1 MVEREKAILQS
12 LWRHMGFI
20 RQKAQRAM
28 GQVGAIGLATRA
40 RRPKPCDMLSLFEI
54 AALLLVLSA
63 GLSWINRAYLKLPH
77 TIGLLVMALFAS
89 FILMALEAFF
99 PSVGLTD
106 TISGAIGQIDFNE
119 TLMKGMLGF
128 LLFAGALHVDLGK
141 LRDAKWA
148 IGSMA
153 TFGVVLSTFI
163 VGTGFWLLTKAFGLD
178 VPFIWALVFGSLI
191 SPTDPVAVL
200 SILKTVKMPKSL
212 ETKIAGE
219 SLFNDGVGVVVFTL
233 ILAIAVGS
241 GDGGHA
247 MFETVKVASLS
258 MAGAPAG
265 ASISVLDVV
274 ELFVVDAIGGAI
286 LGGIAGWITVRML
299 ARIDEHAIEILI
311 TLACVAGTYALAQRI
326 DILGHHLSGPI
337 AVVVAG
343 LMIGNRGAATAMS
356 EHTRQY
362 LFGFWEMIDEIL
374 NSVLFLLI
382 GLEILVLG
390 LVPEYALIGAV
401 AIPLVLLARL
411 CAVYVPMKVI
421 GTFKNFTKGAV
432 PVLTWGGVRG
442 GISVAL
448 ALSLPDNEYKP
459 LILTATYCVVVFSI
473 IVQGLT
479 VKKVVQ
485 SQVDPDLL

>member
-1 MVEREKAILQS
+1 
-12 LWRHMGFI
+12 
-20 RQKAQRAM
+20 
-28 GQVGAIGLATRA
+28 
-40 RRPKPCDMLSLFEI
+40 MLSLFEI

-63 GLSWINRAYLKLPH
+63 VLSWVNRAYLKLPH
-77 TIGLLVMALFAS
+77 TIGLLVMALLAS
-89 FILMALEAFF
+89 FGVIALQAVA
-99 PSVGLTD
+99 PGLQVYETL
-106 TISGAIGQIDFNE
+106 SGAIGQIDFNE

-128 LLFAGALHVDLGK
+128 LLFAGALHVDFAK

-148 IGSMA
+148 IGLMA

-163 VGTGFWLLTKAFGLD
+163 VGTGFWFLAQLFGVEL
-178 VPFIWALVFGSLI
+178 PYIWALVFGALI

-200 SILKTVKMPKSL
+200 SILKTVNMPKSL

-233 ILAIAVGS
+233 ILAIAT
-241 GDGGHA
+241 GGAAAHA
-247 MFETVKVASLS
+247 MWEPTLVAGPIMATGGVASV
-258 MAGAPAG
+258 G
-265 ASISVLDVV
+265 VWDVV
-274 ELFVVDAIGGAI
+274 ELFLVDAVGGAI
-286 LGGIAGWITVRML
+286 LGLIAGWIGYQMME
-299 ARIDEHAIEILI
+299 RIDEPAIEILI
-311 TLACVAGTYALAQRI
+311 SLALVAGTYAIAYRI

-343 LMIGNRGAATAMS
+343 LMIGNRGAAFAMS
-356 EHTRQY
+356 DKTREA

-382 GLEILVLG
+382 GLELLVLG
-390 LVPEYALIGAV
+390 LSPSFGLITLI

-411 CAVYVPMKVI
+411 TAVSIPMKVL
-421 GTFKNFTKGAV
+421 GTFKQFTKGAI

-459 LILTATYCVVVFSI
+459 LILTATYGVVVFSI

-479 VKKVVQ
+479 IKKVVQ
-485 SQVDPDLL
+485 RTVDPTLL

>member
-1 MVEREKAILQS
+1 
-12 LWRHMGFI
+12 
-20 RQKAQRAM
+20 
-28 GQVGAIGLATRA
+28 
-40 RRPKPCDMLSLFEI
+40 MLSLFEI

-63 GLSWINRAYLKLPH
+63 GLSWVNRAYLKLPH

-89 FILMALEAFF
+89 FILMAMEAFF
-99 PSVGLTD
+99 PSIGLTD
-106 TISGAIGQIDFNE
+106 TMQSALGQIDFNE

-128 LLFAGALHVDLGK
+128 LLFAGALHVDLNK
-141 LRDAKWA
+141 LKDAKWA

-163 VGTGFWLLTKAFGLD
+163 VGAGFWGLAKLFGLD
-178 VPFIWALVFGSLI
+178 IPFIWALVFGSLI

-233 ILAIAVGS
+233 ILAIATG
-241 GDGGHA
+241 GAGGHA
-247 MFETVKVASLS
+247 LFDEFQLAGPI
-258 MAGAPAG
+258 MAATGG
-265 ASISVLDVV
+265 GSIGVLDVI
-274 ELFVVDAIGGAI
+274 ELFVVDAVGGAI
-286 LGGIAGWITVRML
+286 LGAIAGWITYRMM

-311 TLACVAGTYALAQRI
+311 SLACVAGTYALAQRI

-337 AVVVAG
+337 AVVIAG
-343 LMIGNRGAATAMS
+343 LMIGNKGASVAMS
-356 EHTRQY
+356 EHTQET

-390 LVPEYALIGAV
+390 LVPQYAFIGAV

-411 CAVYVPMKVI
+411 CAVFVPMKVI

-459 LILTATYCVVVFSI
+459 LILTATYAVVVFSI

-479 VKKVVQ
+479 IKKVVE
-485 SQVDPDLL
+485 SRVDAELL

>member
-1 MVEREKAILQS
+1 
-12 LWRHMGFI
+12 
-20 RQKAQRAM
+20 
-28 GQVGAIGLATRA
+28 
-40 RRPKPCDMLSLFEI
+40 MLSLFEI

-63 GLSWINRAYLKLPH
+63 ALSWVNRAYLKLPH

-89 FILMALEAFF
+89 FILMAMEAFF
-99 PSVGLTD
+99 PAIGLTN
-106 TISGAIGQIDFNE
+106 TMQSALGQIDFNE

-128 LLFAGALHVDLGK
+128 LLFAGALHVDLAK
-141 LRDAKWA
+141 LKDAKWA

-163 VGTGFWLLTKAFGLD
+163 VGFGFWGLAKIFGLD

-233 ILAIAVGS
+233 ILAIATG
-241 GDGGHA
+241 GAGGGHA
-247 MFETVKVASLS
+247 LMNEFQLAGPI
-258 MAGAPAG
+258 MAATGG
-265 ASISVLDVV
+265 GTIGVLDVV

-286 LGGIAGWITVRML
+286 LGAIAGWITYRMM

-311 TLACVAGTYALAQRI
+311 SLACVAGTYALAQRI

-343 LMIGNRGAATAMS
+343 LMIGNKGARVAMS
-356 EHTRQY
+356 EHTQET

-390 LVPEYALIGAV
+390 LVPQYAIIGAV

-421 GTFKNFTKGAV
+421 GTFKSFTKGAV

-448 ALSLPDNEYKP
+448 ALSLPDNEHKP
-459 LILTATYCVVVFSI
+459 LILTATYAVVVFSI

-479 VKKVVQ
+479 IKKVVE
-485 SQVDPDLL
+485 SRVDPDLI

>member
-1 MVEREKAILQS
+1 
-12 LWRHMGFI
+12 
-20 RQKAQRAM
+20 
-28 GQVGAIGLATRA
+28 
-40 RRPKPCDMLSLFEI
+40 MLSLFEI

-89 FILMALEAFF
+89 FILMAMQAFI
-99 PSVGLTD
+99 PSLGLTA

-163 VGTGFWLLTKAFGLD
+163 VGTGFWGLAKLFGLD
-178 VPFIWALVFGSLI
+178 IPFIWALVFGSLI

-233 ILAIAVGS
+233 ILAIATG
-241 GDGGHA
+241 GAGGHA
-247 MFETVKVASLS
+247 LFDQFQVAGPI
-258 MAGAPAG
+258 MAATSGG
-265 ASISVLDVV
+265 SIGVLDVV

-286 LGGIAGWITVRML
+286 LGGLAGWMTTRML

-311 TLACVAGTYALAQRI
+311 TLACVAGTYALAQRVE
-326 DILGHHLSGPI
+326 ILGHHLSGPI
-337 AVVVAG
+337 AVVIAG
-343 LMIGNRGAATAMS
+343 LMIGNKGAQTAMS

-382 GLEILVLG
+382 GLEILVIG

-401 AIPLVLLARL
+401 AIPLVLIARL
-411 CAVYVPMKVI
+411 SAVYVPMKVI

-448 ALSLPDNEYKP
+448 ALSLPDNEYKS
-459 LILTATYCVVVFSI
+459 LILTATYAVVVFSI

-479 VKKVVQ
+479 IKKVVE
-485 SQVDPDLL
+485 SRVDADLV

>member
-1 MVEREKAILQS
+1 
-12 LWRHMGFI
+12 
-20 RQKAQRAM
+20 
-28 GQVGAIGLATRA
+28 
-40 RRPKPCDMLSLFEI
+40 MLSLFEI

-63 GLSWINRAYLKLPH
+63 GLSWVNRAYLKLPH

-89 FILMALEAFF
+89 FILMALEAFV
-99 PSVGLTD
+99 PSIGLTE
-106 TISGAIGQIDFNE
+106 TMKSALGQIDFNE

-128 LLFAGALHVDLGK
+128 LLFAGALHVDLSK

-148 IGSMA
+148 IGTMA

-163 VGTGFWLLTKAFGLD
+163 VGGGFWAIAKLFGID
-178 VPFIWALVFGSLI
+178 IPFIWALVFGSLI

-200 SILKTVKMPKSL
+200 SILKTVKMPKAL

-233 ILAIAVGS
+233 ILAIAAGS
-241 GDGGHA
+241 ADGHA
-247 MFETVKVASLS
+247 MMDQFQLAGPV
-258 MAGAPAG
+258 MAAG
-265 ASISVLDVV
+265 GGSHIGILDVI

-286 LGGIAGWITVRML
+286 LGGIAGWITYKML

-343 LMIGNRGAATAMS
+343 LMIGNKGASEAMS
-356 EHTRQY
+356 DHTQET

-411 CAVYVPMKVI
+411 CAVFVPMKVI

-448 ALSLPDNEYKP
+448 ALSLPENEYKP
-459 LILTATYCVVVFSI
+459 LILTATYAVVVFSI

-479 VKKVVQ
+479 IKKVVEK
-485 SQVDPDLL
+485 SVDPNLV

>member
-1 MVEREKAILQS
+1 
-12 LWRHMGFI
+12 
-20 RQKAQRAM
+20 
-28 GQVGAIGLATRA
+28 
-40 RRPKPCDMLSLFEI
+40 MLSLFEI

-77 TIGLLVMALFAS
+77 TIGLLVMALLAS
-89 FILMALEAFF
+89 FILMAMEALF
-99 PSVGLTD
+99 PAIGLTD
-106 TISGAIGQIDFNE
+106 TMQSALGQIDFNE

-128 LLFAGALHVDLGK
+128 LLFAGALHVDLAK
-141 LRDAKWA
+141 LKDAKWA
-148 IGSMA
+148 IGTMA

-163 VGTGFWLLTKAFGLD
+163 VGFGFWGLAKLFGID
-178 VPFIWALVFGSLI
+178 IPFIWALVFGSLI

-233 ILAIAVGS
+233 ILAIATG
-241 GDGGHA
+241 GAGGHA
-247 MFETVKVASLS
+247 LLGEFQLAGPI
-258 MAGAPAG
+258 MAATGG
-265 ASISVLDVV
+265 GSIGVLDVV
-274 ELFVVDAIGGAI
+274 ELFVVDAIGGAV
-286 LGGIAGWITVRML
+286 LGGIAGWITYRMM

-343 LMIGNRGAATAMS
+343 LMIGNKGARVAMS
-356 EHTRQY
+356 EHTQET

-390 LVPEYALIGAV
+390 LVPQYAFIGAV
-401 AIPLVLLARL
+401 AIPLVLIARL
-411 CAVYVPMKVI
+411 CAVYVPMKAI
-421 GTFKNFTKGAV
+421 GTFKSFTKGAV

-459 LILTATYCVVVFSI
+459 LILTATYAVVVFSI

-479 VKKVVQ
+479 IKKVVE
-485 SQVDPDLL
+485 SQVDPDLI

>member
-1 MVEREKAILQS
+1 
-12 LWRHMGFI
+12 
-20 RQKAQRAM
+20 
-28 GQVGAIGLATRA
+28 
-40 RRPKPCDMLSLFEI
+40 MLSLFEI

-63 GLSWINRAYLKLPH
+63 ILSWLNRAYLKLPH

-89 FILMALEAFF
+89 FILMGLEALV
-99 PSVGLTD
+99 PSIGLTD
-106 TISGAIGQIDFNE
+106 TMQSALGQIDFNE

-128 LLFAGALHVDLGK
+128 LLFAGALHVDFAK
-141 LRDAKWA
+141 LKDAKWA
-148 IGSMA
+148 IGTMA

-163 VGTGFWLLTKAFGLD
+163 VGTGFWGLAKLFSIEI
-178 VPFIWALVFGSLI
+178 PFIWALVFGALI

-200 SILKTVKMPKSL
+200 SILKTVKMPKAL

-233 ILAIAVGS
+233 ILAIATG
-241 GDGGHA
+241 GAGGHA
-247 MFETVKVASLS
+247 MFEQFQVAGPA
-258 MAGAPAG
+258 MA
-265 ASISVLDVV
+265 ASGGGHIGILDVI

-286 LGGIAGWITVRML
+286 LGGIAGWITYKMM

-343 LMIGNRGAATAMS
+343 LMIGNKGAEVAMS
-356 EHTRQY
+356 EHTQET

-390 LVPEYALIGAV
+390 LVPQYAIIGAI

-411 CAVYVPMKVI
+411 CAVFVPMKVI

-459 LILTATYCVVVFSI
+459 LILTATYAVVVFSI

-479 VKKVVQ
+479 IKKIVER
-485 SQVDPDLL
+485 SVDATQM

>member
-1 MVEREKAILQS
+1 
-12 LWRHMGFI
+12 
-20 RQKAQRAM
+20 
-28 GQVGAIGLATRA
+28 
-40 RRPKPCDMLSLFEI
+40 MLSLFEI

-63 GLSWINRAYLKLPH
+63 VLSWVNRAYLKLPH
-77 TIGLLVMALFAS
+77 TIGLLVMALLAS
-89 FILMALEAFF
+89 FGVMALHAVL
-99 PSVGLTD
+99 PGLQVYETL
-106 TISGAIGQIDFNE
+106 TGAVGQIDFNE

-128 LLFAGALHVDLGK
+128 LLFAGALHVDITK
-141 LRDAKWA
+141 LRSAA
-148 IGSMA
+148 LPIGLMA

-163 VGTGFWLLTKAFGLD
+163 VGTGFFFLARLFGAEL
-178 VPFIWALVFGSLI
+178 PFIWALVFGSLI

-241 GDGGHA
+241 TGA
-247 MFETVKVASLS
+247 EASLIQTKLVGPI
-258 MAGAPAG
+258 MASATAGG
-265 ASISVLDVV
+265 ASVSVLDVI
-274 ELFVVDAIGGAI
+274 ELFVVDALGGAV
-286 LGGIAGWITVRML
+286 LGFVAGWIGYRMML
-299 ARIDEHAIEILI
+299 RIDDPAIEILI
-311 TLACVAGTYALAQRI
+311 SLALVAGAYAVAYRI

-343 LMIGNRGAATAMS
+343 LMIGNRGAAFAMS
-356 EHTRQY
+356 EGTRET
-362 LFGFWEMIDEIL
+362 LFGFWHMVDEIL

-390 LVPEYALIGAV
+390 LAPEYALITAL

-411 CAVYVPMKVI
+411 CAVFVPMKTLS
-421 GTFKNFTKGAV
+421 TFSEFTKGAI

-448 ALSLPDNEYKP
+448 ALSLPANEYKP
-459 LILTATYCVVVFSI
+459 LILAATYGVVVFSI

-479 VKKVVQ
+479 IKRVVQ
-485 SQVDPDLL
+485 RAVQPELL